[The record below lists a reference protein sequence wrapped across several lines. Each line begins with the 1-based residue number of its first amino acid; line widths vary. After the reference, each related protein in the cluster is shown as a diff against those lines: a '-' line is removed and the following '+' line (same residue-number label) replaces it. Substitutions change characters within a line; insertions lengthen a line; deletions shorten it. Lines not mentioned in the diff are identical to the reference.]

1 MSRIDRLLIL
11 IISTVLLGGCVGL
24 PRRYAVPAALTTRA
38 ITPGVPASRYWPD
51 IDPRPLFRDS
61 LLSVD
66 RELHEWDQTLS
77 WNGRLPPAHLLALS
91 GGGDAGAFGAGLL
104 VGWTAQGSRPQFKIV
119 TGISAGALIAP
130 FAFLGPDYDEVLQKV
145 CGSIG
150 PKDIFHLRNLASA
163 LTGDGFADD
172 GPLAALIARY
182 VTPSTL
188 AGVAREY
195 AKGRLL
201 LIGTTNLDARQRV
214 VWNMGEIASSTD
226 PRALTL
232 FRQIMLASTAIPGIF
247 PPVMIDV
254 EVDGRR
260 YQEMHVDGGVM
271 NQVFLLPPQFVRGIE
286 ATRARDRRERHV
298 YVIRNGTMEGQW
310 ESVSRRTTTVARRA
324 LGSLIEAQGV
334 NDLYR
339 LEVAAAQD
347 REEFHFAFI
356 DTDFH
361 YPHKSEFD
369 ADYIRHLFQYA
380 YQLAAHGYAWRSH
393 LPNVTQTLMDQYIA
407 SLLRDEPDAPQSS
420 SLLALP
426 YGDIDE
432 VARRGDDDQ

>member
-1 MSRIDRLLIL
+1 MVIL
-11 IISTVLLGGCVGL
+11 SSALSTGCVGL
-24 PRRYAVPAALTTRA
+24 PRRAAVPATLTTRA
-38 ITPGVPASRYWPD
+38 VTPGVPESRYWPD

-61 LLSVD
+61 LVSVD
-66 RELHEWDQTLS
+66 RELQEFDQVGS
-77 WNGRLPPAHLLALS
+77 RDGRLPPAHLLALS

-104 VGWTAQGSRPQFKIV
+104 VGWTAEGSRPQFKIV

-130 FAFLGPDYDEVLQKV
+130 FAFLGPGYDEVLRRV

-150 PKDIFHLRNLASA
+150 PKDIFHSRNLVSA

-172 GPLAALIARY
+172 RPLADLIAQY
-182 VTPSTL
+182 VTAGTL
-188 AGVAREY
+188 ADIAREY

-201 LIGTTNLDARQRV
+201 LIGTTNLDAGQRV
-214 VWNMGEIASSTD
+214 VWNMGAIASSHD

-232 FRQIMLASTAIPGIF
+232 FRQIMLASTAIPGVF

-254 EVDGRR
+254 EVDGRH

-310 ESVSRRTTTVARRA
+310 SDVSRRTTTVARRA
-324 LGSLIEAQGV
+324 LGSLIEVQGV

-339 LEVAAAQD
+339 LEVAARQD

-356 DTDFH
+356 GSDFH

-369 ADYIRHLFQYA
+369 ADYIQHLFRYS
-380 YQLAAHGYAWRSH
+380 YQLAAQGYAWRNQ
-393 LPNVTQTLMDQYIA
+393 LPNVTQSLMDQYIA
-407 SLLRDEPDAPQSS
+407 GLLHHAAEVPQSS
-420 SLLALP
+420 SLISLP
-426 YGDIDE
+426 YGDIE
-432 VARRGDDDQ
+432 AAIRGGADTTP